1 MSSLF
6 TSNGKL
12 NAFKIAGQAA
22 VLIALVAGLF
32 AYMGATKTVTV
43 MVDGHGRS
51 VQSFGGS
58 VADVL
63 KAANITAA
71 ADDHLSPSLETP
83 VEPGSTI
90 TLNTAKSVSVNLDGA
105 QKTITTTSNNIRG
118 LISQL
123 GVAANA
129 KLSLPSDAILAAG
142 GDVRISTPKTVTIV
156 ADGTNRTTTTT
167 AETVGELLSESEVSV
182 GATDRVSVPGVARVV
197 DNMVVSVARV
207 VNGGIVTE
215 SSAIDFGSEETVDPA
230 MFKGEKKTVQA
241 GVAGA
246 LEKTFSTVTI
256 DGVVASKSEVGQK
269 VLTAPVPA
277 KISVGGKDRPAAP
290 ATPAA
295 GANTG
300 AAAPA
305 MSNEAMWDAIA
316 QCESTGRWNVNT
328 GNGYYGGLQFD
339 IPSWL
344 ANGGGA
350 YAPNASLATK
360 EQQIAVANTY
370 YAKSG
375 LSPWGCAHVVR

>member
-207 VNGGIVTE
+207 VNGGTVTE

>member
-32 AYMGATKTVTV
+32 AYMGATKTVNV

-71 ADDHLSPSLETP
+71 DGDHLSPSLETP

-90 TLNTAKSVSVNLDGA
+90 TLNTAKSVTVNLDGA

-123 GVAANA
+123 GVASNA
-129 KLSLPSDAILAAG
+129 KLSLPSDAILPAG
-142 GDVRISTPKTVTIV
+142 GDVSISTPKTVTIV
-156 ADGTNRTTTTT
+156 ADGANRTTTTT
-167 AETVGELLSESEVSV
+167 AETVGELLAESEVAV

-207 VNGGIVTE
+207 VTGGTVTE

-241 GVAGA
+241 GVAGT

-269 VLTAPVPA
+269 VLTAAVPA
-277 KISVGGKDRPAAP
+277 KIAVGGKDRP

-300 AAAPA
+300 ASAPA